1 MKPNTAFV
9 TWPDDVAMS
18 VGNAKNARY
27 VSELPS
33 SSRSLA
39 TGRAYA
45 APPPTTQGTRLPSS
59 TCVAMA
65 AIVLRVRIAVCWM
78 NAKAAGLAQLVLV
91 HQHALGPVD
100 HLAGLEP
107 TGGVGH
113 LALERDRLA
122 VASEGELDGRHQLG
136 ALERLHEVG
145 LSAGVTR
152 LLDEVALAERRED
165 EHRGRAPIV
174 DAAGGLDAVESGH
187 LDVEDRDVG
196 LEPLDER
203 DGLVAPRG
211 LADDLVPLL
220 LQRLEQVEA
229 DDALVFGD
237 DDPHRHDCSAKRRS
251 SRLSWSASRRAIVAT
266 TSAR

>member
-1 MKPNTAFV
+1 MRVFDQLVRVAVAGDDDDVEPEVSTACCQRRDQVVGLVAREVGHLDPQRVHDLTHEPHLLAKDVGSGLALCLVLGHGIVPEGRLRTIEQHDDAIGTLVASRLISIDVKPNTAFV

-45 APPPTTQGTRLPSS
+45 APPTDNSGDE
-59 TCVAMA
+59 A
-65 AIVLRVRIAVCWM
+65 ALEHLRGDGRHR
-78 NAKAAGLAQLVLV
+78 AAGAHRGLLDEREGRGLAQLVLV
-91 HQHALGPVD
+91 HQHALGSVD

-136 ALERLHEVG
+136 ARKG
-145 LSAGVTR
+145 FTR
-152 LLDEVALAERRED
+152 
-165 EHRGRAPIV
+165 
-174 DAAGGLDAVESGH
+174 
-187 LDVEDRDVG
+187 
-196 LEPLDER
+196 
-203 DGLVAPRG
+203 
-211 LADDLVPLL
+211 
-220 LQRLEQVEA
+220 
-229 DDALVFGD
+229 
-237 DDPHRHDCSAKRRS
+237 
-251 SRLSWSASRRAIVAT
+251 
-266 TSAR
+266 